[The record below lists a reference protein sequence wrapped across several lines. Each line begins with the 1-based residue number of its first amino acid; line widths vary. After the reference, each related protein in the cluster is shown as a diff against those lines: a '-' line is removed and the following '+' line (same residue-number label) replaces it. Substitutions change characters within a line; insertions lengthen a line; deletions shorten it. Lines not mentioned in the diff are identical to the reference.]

1 MGSKKNV
8 DMSANESEV
17 KIVEEP
23 QADDKKKTEATD
35 EVVKSA
41 EPTTEGSARGAASKK
56 KPARVRS
63 KKYQAVR
70 SQVDKTRSYDPFSAF
85 ELIKKLSYSK
95 FDGSIT
101 AHLVVRETGAT
112 ASLSFPHS
120 TGKSV
125 TVAIASD
132 KVIKQIEAG
141 KTDFDVL
148 LSTAQYM
155 PQLTKHARVLGPK
168 GLMPNP
174 KNGTLTD
181 KPEARKKELEA
192 GKMTLRTEKQAP
204 LLHVAIGKVSM
215 DTKKLSENLQTLLH
229 AFQDKVVKVSLSAS
243 MSPGIR
249 VALDQKN

>member
-8 DMSANESEV
+8 DMSASETKV
-17 KIVEEP
+17 KIVEE
-23 QADDKKKTEATD
+23 KVETD
-35 EVVKSA
+35 EKLEKTAPEVAKK
-41 EPTTEGSARGAASKK
+41 KK

-70 SQVDKTRSYDPFSAF
+70 AQVDKTKSYDPFSAF

-95 FDGSIT
+95 FDGTIT
-101 AHLVVRETGAT
+101 AHLVVRETGAA

-132 KVIKQIEAG
+132 KVIKQIETG
-141 KTDFDVL
+141 KVDFDVL

-155 PQLTKHARVLGPK
+155 PQLTKHARVLGPR

-181 KPEARKKELEA
+181 KPEVRKKELEG

-215 DTKKLSENLQTLLH
+215 DTKQLTENLQTLLK
-229 AFQDKVVKVSLSAS
+229 AFKEKVVKVSLSAS

-249 VALDQKN
+249 VAIE